1 MMTSVSSS
9 LGRTTLFVGVLAF
22 LSAVDAAAQSNAPQ
36 IFYEQDG
43 RGTAIVMIAD
53 WANDT
58 SSWLHILPYLR
69 DHHRL
74 IRYDVRGQGRS
85 EAAANGD
92 YSLDAHRD
100 DLGRVLDGLGL
111 ERVHIVATGL
121 NARIAI
127 AFAHGSPDR
136 VRSMALLNPH
146 LAWTRDELSWW
157 DRFLDAY
164 DQVGEPSLGEYT
176 ALFVERWFGTL
187 FANREPWVT
196 PFYDLMFRRQAPAAL
211 ITSIRW
217 WLSTDLS
224 LDTERQVT
232 VPVLL
237 VRSDRGGPAVG
248 EPRLRQAFPRM
259 RQIRIDQSG
268 RMPQIDAPRQLGPEL
283 ASLFGEIDRTEPE

>member
-1 MMTSVSSS
+1 MMMSVSLSR
-9 LGRTTLFVGVLAF
+9 GRATFFVGALAF
-22 LSAVDAAAQSNAPQ
+22 LLAGDAAAQSKAPQ

-69 DHHRL
+69 GNHQL

-92 YSLDAHRD
+92 YSIDVHRD

-111 ERVHIVATGL
+111 DRVHIVAAGL

-127 AFAHGSPDR
+127 AFAHASPDR

-157 DRFLDAY
+157 DRFLEAY

-176 ALFVERWFGTL
+176 ALFIEQWFGTV

-196 PFYDLMFRRQAPAAL
+196 PFYDLMLRRQAPGAL

-217 WLSTDLS
+217 WLSTDLA

-237 VRSDRGGPAVG
+237 VRSDGGGPAVG

-259 RQIRIDQSG
+259 RQIRINESG
-268 RMPQIDAPRQLGPEL
+268 RLPQIDAPRQLGPEL
-283 ASLFGEIDRTEPE
+283 ASLFAEIDRTEP

>member
-1 MMTSVSSS
+1 MMIGVTSSRRRSAF
-9 LGRTTLFVGVLAF
+9 FVGVLASLF
-22 LSAVDAAAQSNAPQ
+22 AGDAAAQSKAPQ

-43 RGTAIVMIAD
+43 RGTAVVMIAD

-58 SSWLHILPYLR
+58 SSWLRILPYLR
-69 DHHRL
+69 DDHRL
-74 IRYDVRGQGRS
+74 IRYDMRGQGRS

-92 YSLDAHRD
+92 YSLDVHRD

-111 ERVHIVATGL
+111 ERVHIVAAGL
-121 NARIAI
+121 SARIAI

-157 DRFLDAY
+157 DRFLEAY

-176 ALFVERWFGTL
+176 ALFVARWFGTM

-196 PFYDLMFRRQAPAAL
+196 PFYDLMLRRQAPDAL

-217 WLSTDLS
+217 WLSTDLA

-232 VPVLL
+232 VPILL

-259 RQIRIDQSG
+259 RQIRLDESG
-268 RMPQIDAPRQLGPEL
+268 RLPQIDASRRLGLEL
-283 ASLFGEIDRTEPE
+283 ASLFADIDRNEP

>member
-1 MMTSVSSS
+1 MRVASNRVRSA
-9 LGRTTLFVGVLAF
+9 FYIWVLAF
-22 LSAVDAAAQSNAPQ
+22 LFGGNAVAQTKAPQ

-43 RGTAIVMIAD
+43 RGTTVVMIAD

-58 SSWLHILPYLR
+58 SSWLRILPYLR
-69 DHHRL
+69 DDHQL

-111 ERVHIVATGL
+111 ERVHIVAAGL
-121 NARIAI
+121 STRIAI
-127 AFAHGSPDR
+127 SFAHASPDR
-136 VRSMALLNPH
+136 VRSLALLNPH
-146 LAWTRDELSWW
+146 LAWTSDDLAWW
-157 DRFLDAY
+157 DRFLAAY

-196 PFYDLMFRRQAPAAL
+196 AFYDLMLRRQAPETL
-211 ITSIRW
+211 VTSLRW
-217 WLSTDLS
+217 WLSTDLA
-224 LDTERQVT
+224 LDTERRVT
-232 VPVLL
+232 VPVLV

-259 RQIRIDQSG
+259 RHVRLDHSG
-268 RMPQIDAPRQLGPEL
+268 HLPQIDAPRQLGPQL
-283 ASLFGEIDRTEPE
+283 ASLLAEIDLTEPE

>member
-1 MMTSVSSS
+1 MITVSSS
-9 LGRTTLFVGVLAF
+9 RRRATFGLWVLTLLFA
-22 LSAVDAAAQSNAPQ
+22 ADATAQTNAPQ

-43 RGTAIVMIAD
+43 RGTAVVMIAD

-69 DHHRL
+69 DNHQL
-74 IRYDVRGQGRS
+74 VRYDVRGQGRS
-85 EAAANGD
+85 EPAANGD
-92 YSLDAHRD
+92 YSLDSHRD

-111 ERVHIVATGL
+111 ERVHIVAAGL

-127 AFAHGSPDR
+127 AFAHASPDR

-176 ALFVERWFGTL
+176 ALFIERWFGTV

-196 PFYDLMFRRQAPAAL
+196 PFYDLMLRRQAPDPL

-217 WLSTDLS
+217 WLSTDLA

-259 RQIRIDQSG
+259 RQIRIDGSG
-268 RMPQIDAPRQLGPEL
+268 RLPQIDASRELGPEL
-283 ASLFGEIDRTEPE
+283 ASLFAEIDRTEPE

>member
-1 MMTSVSSS
+1 MRVASTRVRSA
-9 LGRTTLFVGVLAF
+9 FYIWALAF
-22 LSAVDAAAQSNAPQ
+22 LFAGDAVAQSNAPE

-43 RGTAIVMIAD
+43 RGTAVVMIAD

-58 SSWLHILPYLR
+58 SSWLRILPYLR
-69 DHHRL
+69 DNHQL

-85 EAAANGD
+85 EPAANDD

-111 ERVHIVATGL
+111 ESVHIVAAGL
-121 NARIAI
+121 STRIAI
-127 AFAHGSPDR
+127 SFAHGSPDR
-136 VRSMALLNPH
+136 VRSLALLNPH
-146 LAWTRDELSWW
+146 LAWTRDDLAWW

-176 ALFVERWFGTL
+176 ALFVARWFGTV

-196 PFYDLMFRRQAPAAL
+196 AFYDLMLRRQAPDAL
-211 ITSIRW
+211 ITSLRW
-217 WLSTDLS
+217 WLSTDLA
-224 LDTERQVT
+224 LDTERRVT
-232 VPVLL
+232 VPVLV

-259 RQIRIDQSG
+259 RQVRLDDSG
-268 RMPQIDAPRQLGPEL
+268 HLPQIDAARQLGPQL
-283 ASLFGEIDRTEPE
+283 ASLLAEIDLTEPE

>member
-1 MMTSVSSS
+1 MTAAPNRVCFLF
-9 LGRTTLFVGVLAF
+9 LGLALAF
-22 LSAVDAAAQSNAPQ
+22 LLAGDAAAQSKAPQ

-43 RGTAIVMIAD
+43 RGTAVVMIAD

-69 DHHRL
+69 GNHQL

-85 EAAANGD
+85 EPAANAD

-111 ERVHIVATGL
+111 DRVHIVAAGL

-127 AFAHGSPDR
+127 AFAHASPDR
-136 VRSMALLNPH
+136 VRSMVLLNPH

-157 DRFLDAY
+157 DRFLEAY

-176 ALFVERWFGTL
+176 ALFIERWFGTV

-196 PFYDLMFRRQAPAAL
+196 PFYDLMLRRQAPDAL

-217 WLSTDLS
+217 WLSTDLA

-259 RQIRIDQSG
+259 RQIRIHESG
-268 RMPQIDAPRQLGPEL
+268 RLPQIDAWRELGPEL
-283 ASLFGEIDRTEPE
+283 ALLFAEIDRTEPE

>member
-1 MMTSVSSS
+1 MTAAPNRVRLLF
-9 LGRTTLFVGVLAF
+9 LGLALAF
-22 LSAVDAAAQSNAPQ
+22 LFAGDAAAQSNAPQ

-111 ERVHIVATGL
+111 ERVHIVAAGL

-136 VRSMALLNPH
+136 VRSVALLNPH

-157 DRFLDAY
+157 DRFLEAY

-176 ALFVERWFGTL
+176 ALFIERWFGTV

-196 PFYDLMFRRQAPAAL
+196 PFYDLMLRRQAPDAL

-217 WLSTDLS
+217 WLSTDLA

-259 RQIRIDQSG
+259 RQIRIHASG
-268 RMPQIDAPRQLGPEL
+268 RLPQIDAWRELGPEL
-283 ASLFGEIDRTEPE
+283 ASLFAEIDRTEPE

>member
-1 MMTSVSSS
+1 MISVSLSRS
-9 LGRTTLFVGVLAF
+9 RTTLFVWVLAF
-22 LSAVDAAAQSNAPQ
+22 LFAGDAAAQSTAPQ

-43 RGTAIVMIAD
+43 RGTTIVMIAD

-69 DHHRL
+69 DHHQL

-85 EAAANGD
+85 EAAANDD

-111 ERVHIVATGL
+111 ERVHIVAAGL

-164 DQVGEPSLGEYT
+164 DRVGEPSLGEYT
-176 ALFVERWFGTL
+176 ALFVERWFGTV

-196 PFYDLMFRRQAPAAL
+196 PFYDLMLRRQAPDAL

-217 WLSTDLS
+217 WLSTDLA

-232 VPVLL
+232 VPILL

-259 RQIRIDQSG
+259 RQIRINESG
-268 RMPQIDAPRQLGPEL
+268 RLPQIDAPRELGPEL